1 MSGCAAM
8 SARRTSIFLLPVIYL
23 GFVSLGLPDGTLGV
37 AWPQMYPELRLPI
50 GYAGGLMIVITA
62 LAAAAAFSS
71 GQVVGRFGTGPVVLV
86 SGAATGLALL
96 ALSQVGGLA
105 GLVLAMIPLGLGAGA
120 VDAALNG
127 FVAQHYS
134 GRQMN
139 WLHACWGI
147 GATSGPLVIGFAT
160 SQGWNWRGGYVAL
173 GTAQLVL
180 AGLFLLTL
188 GLWARAPERLVVASG
203 SRSGAVEPTL
213 GANSFAGWLSPA
225 ILAIY
230 VGAELTTGLWAGSIL
245 IVARG
250 FEPATA
256 AMATAAY
263 YGAITVGRIANGFVV
278 DRWGN
283 RRLVGLG
290 VIVGIGGA
298 LLFTVA
304 SSVSLATVAL
314 VLMGLGFAPVYPGLM
329 HEVPRRFV
337 PAAVQ
342 TVIGRQAGAA
352 GIGAAIMPAVAG
364 AVAGS
369 ALETIPWLIVGCA
382 VALLVAIRKLDRIS

>member
-1 MSGCAAM
+1 M
-8 SARRTSIFLLPVIYL
+8 RVRQYSIFLLPVIYL

-62 LAAAAAFSS
+62 LAAVAGFSS
-71 GQVVGRFGTGPVVLV
+71 GWVVGRFGTGPVLVV
-86 SGAATGLALL
+86 SGAATGSALL
-96 ALSQVGGLA
+96 GLSHVGGLT
-105 GLVLAMIPLGLGAGA
+105 GLVLAVMPLGFGAGA

-127 FVAQHYS
+127 FVARHYS

-147 GATSGPLVIGFAT
+147 GATSGPLVIGYAL
-160 SQGWNWRGGYVAL
+160 SHGASWRGGYVAL
-173 GTAQLVL
+173 GSVQLAL
-180 AGLFLLTL
+180 AGLFLATL
-188 GLWARAPERLVVASG
+188 GLWARAPERAPEVAADG
-203 SRSGAVEPTL
+203 SRRAELTL
-213 GANSFAGWLSPA
+213 GANSFAGWLSPG

-230 VGAELTTGLWAGSIL
+230 VAAEMTTGLWAGSIL

-250 FEPATA
+250 FDPATA
-256 AMATAAY
+256 ATASAAY
-263 YGAITVGRIANGFVV
+263 YGSITGGRIAIGFVV

-283 RRLVGLG
+283 RRLVALG
-290 VIVGIGGA
+290 AMVGIGGA

-304 SSVSLATVAL
+304 SSVPLAVGAL

-329 HEVPRRFV
+329 HEVPRRFA

-342 TVIGRQAGAA
+342 TIIGRQAGAA

-369 ALETIPWLIVGCA
+369 ALETIPWMIVGC
-382 VALLVAIRKLDRIS
+382 VGALLVAIRKLDRIS